1 MVISR
6 KKLQSILRCAMVM
19 IRKGVS
25 NSKTKLALDLHL
37 IIQRGKDLMT
47 QHQISPPGGCRPD
60 DPEAS
65 FLSPI
70 SCGAGHVDV
79 RLSYVSP
86 RDYQFSCCSNSPS
99 SAAARR
105 SRRRPP
111 PRKPYRYNQ
120 YYRQPPQARY
130 NHGDV
135 DGRGG
140 FEVAESCAAT
150 STVGGCSSSSVFS
163 SSGEGS
169 WSPLVREV
177 RITDSPFSSMRG
189 GGAGAG
195 HVEGHVDTEAERF
208 IQRFYTD
215 LRLQKWMAAA
225 GYHEQRHKQKQRTY

>member
-37 IIQRGKDLMT
+37 IIQRGKDLVT
-47 QHQISPPGGCRPD
+47 QHQISPPAGCRPD

-105 SRRRPP
+105 RRPPP
-111 PRKPYRYNQ
+111 PRKPYRYNHH
-120 YYRQPPQARY
+120 YRQTPQARYY

-135 DGRGG
+135 DGRG

-150 STVGGCSSSSVFS
+150 STVGGCSSAL

-189 GGAGAG
+189 GGTAGAG

-225 GYHEQRHKQKQRTY
+225 GYHEQKQPTY